1 MSPTDKTRG
10 CEMSLAEYADPEK
23 LKTGVI
29 GLRIDY
35 VHCRIC
41 GELTPQFRTIG
52 LTCAGCR
59 EDARGKSHE

>member
-1 MSPTDKTRG
+1 
-10 CEMSLAEYADPEK
+10 MSLAEYADPEK
-23 LKTGVI
+23 LKMGVI

-59 EDARGKSHE
+59 EDARGKR